1 MSNRRFLV
9 PALILL
15 LGLLISWLAAS
26 QLARAEE
33 RRSLARFE
41 GAASGVVTAVGNKVN
56 LQLALLRGTRG
67 LFRTDEE
74 VTEADF
80 RGYVGGLELER
91 NYPGI
96 LGIGFAEAGV
106 EGRPLPGQRP
116 NGAGL
121 RSAIRFIAPLNS
133 RNRVALGF
141 DMLTESTRR
150 EAMLRTWNTDQPS
163 LSGVVQLVQDSRSRQ
178 LQPGF
183 LLYIPARSED
193 GVFRGWVYSPLRG
206 DELFGSVLNK
216 PEFAGL
222 HMAVYDGPVSS
233 SNLLFSNSSEP
244 AHPRHRRS
252 VTIPVGGRD
261 LAIVVNTTDDFER
274 AAPLTLPLV
283 VGILG
288 FLASILLA
296 ALSFQQQR
304 TVDRVARQVDV
315 ATAELRDA
323 NARLRAEAVARS
335 EAEAQLFQAQKMEA
349 VGQLTGGMAHDF
361 NNMLAVVIGSLD
373 FARHTDE
380 PARLHR
386 LIEQALKGATKA
398 AELTQRLLAFSR
410 RQTLQPSVLDVNA
423 LVADMSE
430 LLRRTLG
437 GSVQLQ
443 TVQAGDLW
451 SAFADPSQLE
461 SAILNLAVNARDA
474 MPDGGKLTIE
484 TINCELDETYSA
496 RHAEVEPGA
505 YVLIAVT
512 DTGKGMTPEVQ
523 ARVLEPFFTTKEVG
537 KGTGLGLPQV
547 FGFVKQTG
555 GHLGIYSEPGRGT
568 TIKLYLPRYHGEKS
582 TEVETGV
589 LRRTEL
595 PRGRPD
601 ELILA
606 VEDEE
611 DVRLLSVD
619 ALRDLGYTVIHA
631 ANGAEAL
638 RSLQTHPG
646 VRLVFTDVV
655 MPEMDGVA
663 LAEELRRR
671 YPEIRLLFTT
681 GFARGAFSST
691 GELGRQVELI
701 PKPFTI
707 TQLAGKVREV
717 LDSSDQPTEPA

>member
-1 MSNRRFLV
+1 MFKRRYLA
-9 PALILL
+9 PAVILL
-15 LGLLISWLAAS
+15 LGLLVSWLAAS

-41 GAASGVVTAVGNKVN
+41 GAAAGAVTAVANKMN

-67 LFRTDEE
+67 LFRTSTE

-80 RGYVGGLELER
+80 AAYVGGLELDR

-96 LGIGFAEAGV
+96 LGIGYVEAGL
-106 EGRPLPGQRP
+106 EGRPISGQEAS
-116 NGAGL
+116 GAGL
-121 RSAIRFIAPLNS
+121 RSAIRFIAPLNR
-133 RNRVALGF
+133 RNRVALGI

-150 EAMLRTWNTDQPS
+150 EAMLRAWNTDQPA
-163 LSGVVQLVQDSRSRQ
+163 LSGVVQLVQDTHAHR
-178 LQPGF
+178 QPGF

-206 DELFGSVLNK
+206 RDLFGSIFGK
-216 PEFAGL
+216 PEYAGL
-222 HMAVYDGPVSS
+222 RISVYDGPVTAE
-233 SNLLFSNSSEP
+233 NRLFANGTEP
-244 AHPRHRRS
+244 GLPRHHR
-252 VTIPVGGRD
+252 TTTLPIAGRD
-261 LAIVVNTTDDFER
+261 LQISVETTDEFER
-274 AAPLTLPLV
+274 AAPLTLPILV
-283 VGILG
+283 GVLG
-288 FLASILLA
+288 VLASALLA
-296 ALSFQQQR
+296 ALSYQQGR
-304 TVDRVARQVDV
+304 TVERIARRVDV
-315 ATAELRDA
+315 ATAELREA
-323 NARLRAEAVARS
+323 NARLRAEAEARS

-373 FARHTDE
+373 FARHTDD
-380 PARLHR
+380 PTRLHK

-423 LVADMSE
+423 LVGDMSE

-451 SAFADPSQLE
+451 STFADPSQLE

-474 MPDGGKLTIE
+474 MPDGGRLTIE
-484 TINCELDETYSA
+484 TVNCQLDESYSA
-496 RHAEVEPGA
+496 RHAEVEPGD

-512 DTGKGMTPEVQ
+512 DTGQGMTPEVQ

-568 TIKLYLPRYHGEKS
+568 TIKLYLPRHAGAGAMEEAVPS
-582 TEVETGV
+582 LPRPEQ
-589 LRRTEL
+589 L
-595 PRGRPD
+595 PRGRAD

-611 DVRLLSVD
+611 DVRLLSVG

-638 RSLQTHPG
+638 RCLQSHPG
-646 VRLVFTDVV
+646 VRLVFTDIV
-655 MPEMDGVA
+655 MPEMDGIA
-663 LAEELRRR
+663 LAAAIRERH
-671 YPEIRLLFTT
+671 PNIRLLFTT
-681 GFARGAFSST
+681 GFARGGF
-691 GELGRQVELI
+691 GRSGAVEQRVELLA
-701 PKPFTI
+701 KPFTI
-707 TQLAGKVREV
+707 TQLAAKVREV
-717 LDSSDQPTEPA
+717 LDAPARPAVVV